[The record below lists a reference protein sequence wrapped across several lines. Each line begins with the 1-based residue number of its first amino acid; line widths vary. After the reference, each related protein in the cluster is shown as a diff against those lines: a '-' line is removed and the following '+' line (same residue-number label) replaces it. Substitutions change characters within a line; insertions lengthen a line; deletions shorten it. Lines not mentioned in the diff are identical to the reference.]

1 MYLWFTR
8 LIKLKTRSRINW
20 IRFSIY
26 CLKWVKIYFFNE
38 THAFSV
44 LTLACQP
51 IFYPLVSQVLI
62 LFISPKKIIR
72 KKLGPKRI
80 VKRMKTSKVHMI
92 CPIWYGSYQMIEFD
106 PRNSGCF
113 ALFGPGY
120 DVSFIMSFFI

>member
-44 LTLACQP
+44 LALACQP
-51 IFYPLVSQVLI
+51 IFDPLVSHVLI
-62 LFISPKKIIR
+62 PFISPTKIIR

-92 CPIWYGSYQMIEFD
+92 WAIWYVPYHMVHIKWSSLILVILAVLRYSDLVMMW
-106 PRNSGCF
+106 
-113 ALFGPGY
+113 AL
-120 DVSFIMSFFI
+120 